1 MKKIRIE
8 IWKYI
13 KIAFASLVYSAGVS
27 LFFDANQLAP
37 GGVTGIAIIISRFVS
52 VETGTLIFLLNLPIL
67 LVGTWKF
74 GLKFIVSTL
83 YCIFCISVFT
93 NMWTLVAPPTGD
105 LLISAVSG
113 GILMALGVG
122 LAFRNQCTTG
132 GVDILVKIL
141 RENFPHLKTGTLF
154 LSIDAFVIII
164 SGIVFRNFESAMYAA
179 IGVFVSSTVL
189 DYVLYGADEA
199 KLIFVISDKNDSISE
214 KILRDIRTGVTLLEG
229 TGAYS
234 KKEKQIIMC
243 VVRKQ
248 QSFKIETI
256 VKETDERAF
265 MIISSASEIFGEG
278 YKSYMAQR
286 L

>member
-1 MKKIRIE
+1 
-8 IWKYI
+8 
-13 KIAFASLVYSAGVS
+13 
-27 LFFDANQLAP
+27 
-37 GGVTGIAIIISRFVS
+37 
-52 VETGTLIFLLNLPIL
+52 
-67 LVGTWKF
+67 
-74 GLKFIVSTL
+74 
-83 YCIFCISVFT
+83 
-93 NMWTLVAPPTGD
+93 
-105 LLISAVSG
+105 
-113 GILMALGVG
+113 
-122 LAFRNQCTTG
+122 
-132 GVDILVKIL
+132 
-141 RENFPHLKTGTLF
+141 
-154 LSIDAFVIII
+154 
-164 SGIVFRNFESAMYAA
+164 MYAA